1 MWDRCVSQRGV
12 APKNSTMI
20 NKAHNSRR
28 GGGPSSLL
36 YIDKLETPSS
46 LHSSSRAVA
55 PTNPATRKIFC
66 SFDCQP
72 TPTIS
77 ASITRRLGVNFTGI
91 DIRWDRAGAATWRR
105 FMATGSGGCGRGQT
119 NKLTRRQYRAE
130 RPARVW
136 VTVALRV
143 GELVR
148 SGRNAYC
155 AATHGVFDVNEASQQ
170 LLYDRRAANHYTLQ
184 TKTALATLVS

>member
-55 PTNPATRKIFC
+55 PTDPATRKIFC

-105 FMATGSGGCGRGQT
+105 FMATGSGGCGQGQT
-119 NKLTRRQYRAE
+119 NKLTRRQYRDE
-130 RPARVW
+130 RPAREW

-155 AATHGVFDVNEASQQ
+155 AANSGVFHVKEASQQ
-170 LLYDRRAANHYTLQ
+170 
-184 TKTALATLVS
+184 

>member
-36 YIDKLETPSS
+36 YIDKLETPPS

-55 PTNPATRKIFC
+55 PTDPATRKIFC

-77 ASITRRLGVNFTGI
+77 AGITRRLGVNFTGI
-91 DIRWDRAGAATWRR
+91 DIR
-105 FMATGSGGCGRGQT
+105 
-119 NKLTRRQYRAE
+119 
-130 RPARVW
+130 
-136 VTVALRV
+136 
-143 GELVR
+143 
-148 SGRNAYC
+148 
-155 AATHGVFDVNEASQQ
+155 
-170 LLYDRRAANHYTLQ
+170 
-184 TKTALATLVS
+184 